1 MKCTRADRPGRQ
13 CLYDDTRRADS
24 FVLWP
29 RHPGDANLLH
39 PPGGPSHPNT
49 TRSRRTLM
57 SSNNLPE
64 TEWIWHDGEWIRWR
78 EATVHVLAHS
88 LQFGSSLFEGIRCYE
103 TPEGPAIFRLDA
115 HLRRLKDSSKIYRM
129 EIADR
134 IPRLAA
140 ACVDIVARNDVRE
153 CYIRPMVVR
162 GYGSAGL
169 SPVGSTLELYIACW
183 PWGTYLGDGALENGV
198 DVKISSW
205 QRQEPN
211 TFPAGAKAAGNY
223 LNSQLGRL
231 EAIEDGYADAIALGP
246 GGLVSEGTGQNVFL
260 VRDGVLVTPSLDG
273 TNLNGITR
281 DSIITI
287 AGDLGIPVRE
297 QGVPRETLYLADEL
311 FFTGTASEVTPIR
324 SVDRI
329 QIGEG
334 RMGPVTRA
342 IQQRFLDT
350 VRGRVPDT
358 HGWLTRVP
366 QPAAAEPVPA

>member
-1 MKCTRADRPGRQ
+1 MATHNMPQ
-13 CLYDDTRRADS
+13 
-24 FVLWP
+24 
-29 RHPGDANLLH
+29 
-39 PPGGPSHPNT
+39 
-49 TRSRRTLM
+49 
-57 SSNNLPE
+57 
-64 TEWIWHDGEWIRWR
+64 TEWIWHDGEWIRWQD
-78 EATVHVLAHS
+78 ATVHVLAHS
-88 LQFGSSLFEGIRCYE
+88 MQFGSSLFEGIRCYD
-103 TPEGPAIFRLDA
+103 TPDGPAVFRLDA

-129 EIADR
+129 EIGDR
-134 IPRLAA
+134 IPQVAE
-140 ACVDIVARNDVRE
+140 ACLEIVARNGVRE

-169 SPVGSTLELYIACW
+169 SPLGSTLEIYIACW
-183 PWGTYLGDGALENGV
+183 PWGTYLGEGALENGV

-260 VRDGVLVTPSLDG
+260 VRDGVLTTPSLDG

-281 DSIITI
+281 DSILKI
-287 AGDLGIPVRE
+287 AEDLGIPTRE
-297 QGVPRETLYLADEL
+297 GGVPRETLYLADEL

-358 HGWLTRVP
+358 HGWLTHVP
-366 QPAAAEPVPA
+366 QPAAAGV

>member
-1 MKCTRADRPGRQ
+1 MA
-13 CLYDDTRRADS
+13 
-24 FVLWP
+24 
-29 RHPGDANLLH
+29 
-39 PPGGPSHPNT
+39 
-49 TRSRRTLM
+49 
-57 SSNNLPE
+57 SNNLPA
-64 TEWIWHDGEWIRWR
+64 TEWIWHDGRWIPWR

-103 TPEGPAIFRLDA
+103 TPDGPAVFRLDA
-115 HLRRLKDSSKIYRM
+115 HLRRLKDSCKIYRM
-129 EIADR
+129 DIAER
-134 IPRLAA
+134 IPEIAA
-140 ACVDIVARNDVRE
+140 ACTEIVARNGVRE

-169 SPVGSTLELYIACW
+169 SPVGSTLEVYIACW
-183 PWGTYLGDGALENGV
+183 PWGTYLGEGALEAGV
-198 DVKISSW
+198 DVKVSSW

-211 TFPAGAKAAGNY
+211 TFPSGAKAAGNY

-260 VRDGVLVTPSLDG
+260 VRDGALITPSLDG

-281 DSIITI
+281 DSILAI
-287 AGDLGIPVRE
+287 AADLGIPVRE
-297 QGVPRETLYLADEL
+297 QLVAREWLYTADEL

-329 QIGEG
+329 PVGEG

-342 IQQRFLDT
+342 IQRRFLDT

-366 QPAAAEPVPA
+366 RAAPAESLSVAV

>member
-1 MKCTRADRPGRQ
+1 MATHNMPQ
-13 CLYDDTRRADS
+13 
-24 FVLWP
+24 
-29 RHPGDANLLH
+29 
-39 PPGGPSHPNT
+39 
-49 TRSRRTLM
+49 
-57 SSNNLPE
+57 
-64 TEWIWHDGEWIRWR
+64 TEWIWHDGEWIRWQD
-78 EATVHVLAHS
+78 ATVHVLAHS
-88 LQFGSSLFEGIRCYE
+88 LQFGSSLFEGIRCYD
-103 TPEGPAIFRLDA
+103 TPDGPAVFRLDA

-129 EIADR
+129 EIGDQLSRVAE
-134 IPRLAA
+134 
-140 ACVDIVARNDVRE
+140 ACLEIVARNDVRE

-169 SPVGSTLELYIACW
+169 SPLGSTLEIYIACW
-183 PWGTYLGDGALENGV
+183 PWGTYLGEGALENGV

-260 VRDGVLVTPSLDG
+260 VRDGVLTTPALDG

-281 DSIITI
+281 DSILKI
-287 AGDLGIPVRE
+287 AEDLGIPTRE
-297 QGVPRETLYLADEL
+297 GVVPRETLYLADEL

-329 QIGEG
+329 TIGEG

-358 HGWLTRVP
+358 HGWLTHVP
-366 QPAAAEPVPA
+366 QPAAAGV